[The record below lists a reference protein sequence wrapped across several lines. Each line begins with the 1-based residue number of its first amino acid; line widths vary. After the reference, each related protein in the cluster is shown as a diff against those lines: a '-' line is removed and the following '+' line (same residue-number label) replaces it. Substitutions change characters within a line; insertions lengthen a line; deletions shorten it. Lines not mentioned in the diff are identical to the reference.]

1 MSGLKNQLTKRTTRW
16 TLIGVTTGVVVVAAI
31 IGYNVWANHSVVERR
46 LIREA
51 GFPVYAPRSAPKGFT
66 IDTGR
71 TQLNGE
77 VLSYVLINQATNK
90 QITVTVQPK
99 PSNFDMSQMT
109 KGGSVESV
117 TVQLG
122 ILYNLSAGGSTRFLL
137 NTGDTLI
144 FMTSPESVDTET
156 VTNLANSL
164 TRFN

>member
-16 TLIGVTTGVVVVAAI
+16 IIGAIAVVVAAVAI
-31 IGYNVWANHSVVERR
+31 VGYGVWANQSVVERQF
-46 LIREA
+46 IHEA
-51 GFPVYAPRSAPKGFT
+51 EFPIYAPRSAPKGFT

-99 PSNFDMSQMT
+99 PGNFDMSQMT

>member
-1 MSGLKNQLTKRTTRW
+1 M
-16 TLIGVTTGVVVVAAI
+16 
-31 IGYNVWANHSVVERR
+31 
-46 LIREA
+46 
-51 GFPVYAPRSAPKGFT
+51 
-66 IDTGR
+66 
-71 TQLNGE
+71 NGE

-164 TRFN
+164 TRFD